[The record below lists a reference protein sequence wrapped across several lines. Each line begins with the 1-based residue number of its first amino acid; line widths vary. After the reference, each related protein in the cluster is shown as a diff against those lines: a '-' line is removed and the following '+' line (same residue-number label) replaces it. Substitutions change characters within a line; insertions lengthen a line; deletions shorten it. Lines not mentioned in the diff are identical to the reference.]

1 MTLLPKIVAC
11 RYCGAD
17 IRWVRTKSG
26 RFMALDAWP
35 EPDGRVQLIG
45 GQVLM
50 AEVLRSNRAVEAR
63 ARGLELF
70 RPHAPRC
77 PEYDRRNRD
86 PNPDPQPGDAE
97 AVP

>member
-1 MTLLPKIVAC
+1 MTLLPPIQHCAT
-11 RYCGAD
+11 CGAE

-35 EPDGRVQLIG
+35 SAQGRVALIG
-45 GQVLM
+45 SHVLV

-70 RPHAPRC
+70 NAHANTC
-77 PEYDRRNRD
+77 PDRA
-86 PNPDPQPGDAE
+86 PDRAHHGGAP